1 MGFHAWPPTFPR
13 RVAAAAVSERAG
25 PNMRLP
31 KSAETIAGQHP
42 DGKRRWGRSRPVVA
56 ARTETCQRTGEPGK
70 PSPDARDHG
79 LGDRAARRQLA
90 RARTAIDP
98 VLRAAVN
105 SLAEPLDLMAGYHF
119 GWCDEHGAETTGTQG
134 KALRPA
140 LTFAAAAACGGT
152 VESARHAAAA
162 VELLHNFSLVHDDVM
177 DTDPMRHGRP
187 TVWRIWGETNATLL
201 GDALQ
206 ALALGVLS
214 DGVPD
219 EVCGEAVIRLARATL
234 TLCRG
239 QYEDCAFET
248 RATVTQDEYLN
259 MAAGK
264 TGALL
269 GCACA
274 LGALCAG
281 ADHAVVSALHTFGCQ
296 LGLVFQLVDDAID
309 IWGDPAVTGKPA
321 HSDLIHR
328 KQSFP
333 VVCALASGTGA
344 GRELAR
350 MYQSRQPMTPA
361 RAARAADLV
370 EAAGGRQRTLVRA
383 AAALDTALAALP
395 PEPQAGDLV
404 ALAHLVAYRDR

>member
-1 MGFHAWPPTFPR
+1 M
-13 RVAAAAVSERAG
+13 AG
-25 PNMRLP
+25 
-31 KSAETIAGQHP
+31 
-42 DGKRRWGRSRPVVA
+42 
-56 ARTETCQRTGEPGK
+56 
-70 PSPDARDHG
+70 
-79 LGDRAARRQLA
+79 
-90 RARTAIDP
+90 ARTAIEP

-105 SLAEPLDLMAGYHF
+105 SLAEPLDRMASYHF
-119 GWCDEHGAETTGTQG
+119 GWCDEHGTAIEGKQG

-140 LTFAAAAACGGT
+140 LTFAAAAACGEAGENA
-152 VESARHAAAA
+152 VYAAAA

-214 DGVPD
+214 DGMPD
-219 EVCGEAVIRLARATL
+219 EVCAEAVIRLARATV

-248 RATVTQDEYLN
+248 RATVSVDEYLN

-281 ADHAVVSALHTFGCQ
+281 ADHRVVSAMHTFGNQ

-321 HSDLIHR
+321 HSDLLHR

-333 VVCALASGTGA
+333 VVCALSSGTA
-344 GRELAR
+344 PGRELAR
-350 MYQSRQPMTPA
+350 MYASRQPMTAA
-361 RAARAADLV
+361 RAAHAADLV

-383 AAALDTALAALP
+383 ATALDAALGALP
-395 PEPQAGDLV
+395 PEIDATDLTALAQLV
-404 ALAHLVAYRDR
+404 ANRDR